1 MSKKHPVEYIRTR
14 QNKIKKTIN
23 NLKND
28 PNIII
33 KRADKNLGP
42 VIMDTQ
48 TYIAAGEDKLKNTN
62 NYRQIKTD
70 IPYKHILGD
79 LIDILLES
87 KMFKLKDDKIPID
100 YTMPIN

>member
-1 MSKKHPVEYIRTR
+1 MSKKHPVEYTRTR

-23 NLKND
+23 NLIND

-33 KRADKNLGP
+33 KPADKNLGL

-48 TYIAAGEDKLKNTN
+48 TYIEAGEDKLKNTN
-62 NYRQIKTD
+62 NYRQIETD

-79 LIDILLES
+79 LIDI
-87 KMFKLKDDKIPID
+87 
-100 YTMPIN
+100 